1 MQEMSRKNKLFTDS
15 VIRRM
20 TRVALSCGAIN
31 LAQGFPD
38 FDPPKALTD
47 RLAEVSALGPHQYP
61 ITMGA
66 PNFRQALARKAGR
79 FMGRTLD
86 PETDMVVTIG
96 STEAMVD
103 TIFALTNPGDKIIM
117 FSPYFEN
124 YRAQAIMADC
134 EPIFVPLVPP
144 AFNFDANVLEDA
156 FKQGAKAIL
165 ICNPSNPSGKV
176 FTYDELKLISELCIK
191 YDAFAIMDEVY
202 EHIVYEGHKH
212 IYMNSLPGMWERTVS
227 CSSLSKTYSIT
238 GWRLGYAIAPKP
250 IMDRIKQY
258 HDFNTVGAPSPL
270 MEAAVVGLD
279 MPDSY
284 YKEFGDHYA
293 HMKKLFTDGLKQI
306 GIPFTDPQGAY
317 FVLADI
323 GPYLRKGESDVDF
336 CLEMAEKVGV
346 ACVPGTSF
354 FNENVNNIVRV
365 HFAKKDETLYE
376 ALDRLSH
383 LKENALRKTSL
394 PYICGRLVCVYRT
407 VSRRLRPYPAA
418 AAASSTACRPAPRP
432 AGRKS
437 PRCGQTA
444 FPAQRAAASAPAAD
458 RCGRGCCL
466 TRGSCGRRA
475 GTAAAASPLPAA
487 ARRGSRGRRPSR
499 RAGGSDGPSPG
510 CRKRRSS
517 STGRPF
523 QPAGS
528 RSARPRS
535 DTHA

>member
-124 YRAQAIMADC
+124 YRAQTLLVGC

-144 AFNFDANVLEDA
+144 AFNYDANVLEDA
-156 FKQGAKAIL
+156 FRQGAKAIL
-165 ICNPSNPSGKV
+165 ICSPSNPSGKV
-176 FTYDELKLISELCIK
+176 FTRAELEQIAALAVK
-191 YDAFAIMDEVY
+191 YDTYVIMDEVY
-202 EHIVYEGHKH
+202 EHIVYAPHKH

-227 CSSLSKTYSIT
+227 CSSLSKTYSVT

-250 IMDRIKQY
+250 LMDKIKQF

-270 MEAAVVGLD
+270 MEAAVVGLE

-284 YKEFGDHYA
+284 YEEFGAHYA
-293 HMKKLFTDGLKQI
+293 HMKQLFTSGLDRI
-306 GIPFTDPQGAY
+306 GIPYTDPQGAY

-323 GPYLRKGESDVDF
+323 GPYMRKGETDVEF
-336 CLEMAEKVGV
+336 CEDVAKNIGV
-346 ACVPGTSF
+346 AAVPGSSF
-354 FNENVNNIVRV
+354 FMENVGSIVRL
-365 HFAKKDETLYE
+365 HFAKKDETLNE
-376 ALDRLSH
+376 ALERLEK
-383 LKENALRKTSL
+383 LK
-394 PYICGRLVCVYRT
+394 
-407 VSRRLRPYPAA
+407 
-418 AAASSTACRPAPRP
+418 
-432 AGRKS
+432 
-437 PRCGQTA
+437 
-444 FPAQRAAASAPAAD
+444 QRV
-458 RCGRGCCL
+458 
-466 TRGSCGRRA
+466 
-475 GTAAAASPLPAA
+475 
-487 ARRGSRGRRPSR
+487 
-499 RAGGSDGPSPG
+499 
-510 CRKRRSS
+510 
-517 STGRPF
+517 
-523 QPAGS
+523 
-528 RSARPRS
+528 
-535 DTHA
+535 